1 MKENIREYVSEKTV
15 RLLRG
20 AGFYGYDSYKDVPVL
35 GLRNLKGLGYY
46 NTIAVLEYLKARYGS
61 E

>member
-20 AGFYGYDSYKDVPVL
+20 AGFYGYDSYKDMPL
-35 GLRNLKGLGYY
+35 PG
-46 NTIAVLEYLKARYGS
+46 I
-61 E
+61 